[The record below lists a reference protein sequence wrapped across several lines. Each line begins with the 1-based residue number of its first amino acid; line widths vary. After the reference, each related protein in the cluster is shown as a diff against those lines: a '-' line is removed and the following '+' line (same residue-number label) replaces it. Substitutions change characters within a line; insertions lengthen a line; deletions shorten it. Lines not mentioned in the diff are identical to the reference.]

1 MRQILLAASLFIYLI
16 LTPGGAFSQPKSKE
30 GQDKNV
36 IKILT
41 YNVRN
46 CRGLDN
52 KTDYQRIADIINK
65 IDPDVVAL
73 QEIDS
78 STLRSGKI
86 VVLSELAIRT
96 NLYAT
101 FGASIS
107 YQGGKYGIG
116 ILSKEKPARWEST
129 ALPGRE
135 ESRSLL
141 IVEFKDY
148 IFCSTHFSL
157 NEEDR
162 LKSVEI
168 INSLF
173 NSYKKPVFLAGDL
186 NADPGSDVIKNLKPG
201 WLILNNIAE
210 PTIPADNP
218 RRCIDYI
225 LALKSKIYGYIV
237 EESVVEAEAV
247 ASDHLPVWARV
258 RIEN

>member
-1 MRQILLAASLFIYLI
+1 MRQILLIASLFIYLI
-16 LTPGGAFSQPKSKE
+16 LTPGGAFSQSKSKE
-30 GQDKNV
+30 VQNKNV
-36 IKILT
+36 IKVLT

-46 CRGLDN
+46 CRGLDK

-78 STLRSGKI
+78 ATLRSGKI
-86 VVLSELAIRT
+86 VVLGELAIRT
-96 NLYAT
+96 NLHPT

-116 ILSKEKPARWEST
+116 VLSKEKPVGWKSIP
-129 ALPGRE
+129 LPGRE

-141 IVEFKDY
+141 IVEFQDY
-148 IFCSTHFSL
+148 FFCSTHFSL

-173 NSYKKPVFLAGDL
+173 ISYEKPVFLAGDL
-186 NADPGSDVIKNLKPG
+186 NADPGSDVVITLEPA
-201 WLILNNIAE
+201 WSILNNKTV

-218 RRCIDYI
+218 KRCIDYI
-225 LALKSKIYGYIV
+225 LALKSNYNRYIV
-237 EESVVEAEAV
+237 EENMVEAEAV
-247 ASDHLPVWARV
+247 ASDHLPVWTRI
-258 RIEN
+258 RIER